1 MATRRMKGC
10 SAALATRFRAGAARG
25 SAVLLLPLLA
35 GCISDAASYI
45 ITPPDHAL
53 TLIREQR
60 WFWRDEVELHVVAA
74 RLPECQRRHK
84 LVPARAAEA
93 TVEVY
98 QLGST
103 TFVLKQ
109 GAWLYLTETRSCTG
123 FERLDTPP
131 PGGLGAP
138 LGVFREDRGRLRFV
152 AASG

>member
-1 MATRRMKGC
+1 MRVTTRYWP
-10 SAALATRFRAGAARG
+10 L
-25 SAVLLLPLLA
+25 LLLPLLA

-53 TLIREQR
+53 TLLREQR
-60 WFWRDEVELHVVAA
+60 WFWKDEVELEIVAA

-84 LVPARAAEA
+84 LIPAKAAEA

-98 QLGST
+98 QTGST

-109 GAWLYLTETRSCTG
+109 GARFYLAETRSCVG

-131 PGGLGAP
+131 PGGLGER
-138 LGVFREDRGRLRFV
+138 LGVFAEQDGRLRFV
-152 AASG
+152 K